1 MLYVMT
7 KKEALW
13 KEKYCF
19 RCLINV
25 YRNCTILC
33 IQTEIQDRFFKE
45 TVKM

>member
-1 MLYVMT
+1 MLCVMT

-19 RCLINV
+19 SCLINV
-25 YRNCTILC
+25 YRNCTILY
-33 IQTEIQDRFFKE
+33 IQNGIQNRVFKE